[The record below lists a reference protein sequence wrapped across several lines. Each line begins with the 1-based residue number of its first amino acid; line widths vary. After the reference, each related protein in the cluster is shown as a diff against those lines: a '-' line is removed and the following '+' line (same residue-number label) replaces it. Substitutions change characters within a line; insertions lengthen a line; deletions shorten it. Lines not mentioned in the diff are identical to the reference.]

1 MENKSQKNSLVIIL
15 SMALICATAVII
27 TMIVVFFGNNDYSLQ
42 KQPSVGA
49 TITEPVTQPVTE
61 ATTQTTTVGNVSPTV
76 VVVVPDGHNI
86 KPQYDYVRIGE
97 YYRISY
103 DTPGDA
109 GLNVRSEPTYYSSKI
124 VTLPEGTRV
133 RLIDDYRNGENGYVH
148 ISFDTI
154 SGVTDGWILS
164 AYLV

>member
-1 MENKSQKNSLVIIL
+1 MSENSSKNNSLIVLL
-15 SMALICATAVII
+15 SVAMVCITAVAIVFLI
-27 TMIVVFFGNNDYSLQ
+27 TSSENNKTDL
-42 KQPSVGA
+42 VETTA
-49 TITEPVTQPVTE
+49 VETT
-61 ATTQTTTVGNVSPTV
+61 TTQTTTIETTTIATTENVSPTV
-76 VVVVPDGHNI
+76 VVVVPEGHDI
-86 KPQYDYVRIGE
+86 KPQYDYVRIGD
-97 YYRISY
+97 YYRITY
-103 DTPGDA
+103 DTPGGA
-109 GLNVRSEPTYYSSKI
+109 GLNVRSEPTYYSSKV